1 MVYSF
6 VAKLKSNGVGFDRA
20 FFFVTAIR
28 DEPGIMNYGSVLL
41 IFSAYAPS
49 MPPLLSLLLSMACD
63 DSDGGAV
70 KAVTTR
76 ILAGQPFRLVAM
88 AGLYSLTCIVPGISS
103 HFNLNTAHAFAVVV
117 SIATFLFTV
126 MVTRMG
132 YVAMMEYNY
141 GLDLGYQPGGFS
153 GGFRQEFRRLYR
165 LQRNVLDAADREVA
179 AFTHKFQLEL
189 DTTRDQG
196 VGQESAN
203 KAIGFIQ
210 TPLASLATQH
220 CVVFGLSVRE
230 TTYTV
235 LTENLVYHCVF
246 RKTSEA
252 LNQRVIE
259 QSSRSLDIHG
269 VSFNNNAIS
278 KLTFLLFQLFEQK
291 LQKKLMDVCEKERL
305 YHELAYT
312 TKNYDLDV
320 DDKSEASFIVEVVD
334 TIDCQLDLKQVSNP
348 AYLTGI
354 KTYPQV
360 SLLFHV
366 CYLSIIY
373 TKLYSMFTLMYG
385 WNKFSLYDD

>member
-28 DEPGIMNYGSVLL
+28 DEPGIMNYGSDLL
-41 IFSAYAPS
+41 ILSAYAPS
-49 MPPLLSLLLSMACD
+49 MPPLISLLLSMACD

-70 KAVTTR
+70 KAVITR
-76 ILAGQPFRLVAM
+76 ILAGQPFRLAAM

-103 HFNLNTAHAFAVVV
+103 HFNLNTAHAFAVAV
-117 SIATFLFTV
+117 SIATFSFTV

-141 GLDLGYQPGGFS
+141 GLDPGISLAVEKFQNKPQALGIARKAAKLLLNNRILARFIALLLPFKAS
-153 GGFRQEFRRLYR
+153 KENRHCML
-165 LQRNVLDAADREVA
+165 LSNVLDAADRE
-179 AFTHKFQLEL
+179 TQG
-189 DTTRDQG
+189 QG

-210 TPLASLATQH
+210 
-220 CVVFGLSVRE
+220 
-230 TTYTV
+230 
-235 LTENLVYHCVF
+235 
-246 RKTSEA
+246 
-252 LNQRVIE
+252 
-259 QSSRSLDIHG
+259 
-269 VSFNNNAIS
+269 
-278 KLTFLLFQLFEQK
+278 EQK
-291 LQKKLMDVCEKERL
+291 LQKKLTDVCEKERL

-320 DDKSEASFIVEVVD
+320 DDKSEASFIMEVVD

-354 KTYPQV
+354 ETYPQV

-366 CYLSIIY
+366 TVKRKENICTTISSFKSLQAHVMILERKKLSP
-373 TKLYSMFTLMYG
+373 
-385 WNKFSLYDD
+385 